1 MMDENTAQARTLAR
15 HRKSAEERQIEAI
28 EDIADSL
35 MDIKD
40 ELMQIRIGLTAPE
53 APTVPGPPRPFRR

>member
-1 MMDENTAQARTLAR
+1 MMDENVKTARQQARL
-15 HRKSAEERQIEAI
+15 KQSAEERRVAAI

-40 ELMQIRIGLTAPE
+40 ELMQIRIGLTTPE
-53 APTVPGPPRPFRR
+53 AFTQPSRPFRP

>member
-1 MMDENTAQARTLAR
+1 MMDEDVRKARQQARL
-15 HRKSAEERQIEAI
+15 KQSAEERRVAAI

-40 ELMQIRIGLTAPE
+40 ELMQIRIGLTVPE
-53 APTVPGPPRPFRR
+53 AFSQPLRRS

>member
-1 MMDENTAQARTLAR
+1 MMDEDVKRARQQERL
-15 HRKSAEERQIEAI
+15 KQSAEERRVAAI

-40 ELMQIRIGLTAPE
+40 ELMQIRIGLTVPE
-53 APTVPGPPRPFRR
+53 AFTQPPRPFRP

>member
-1 MMDENTAQARTLAR
+1 MMDEDVRKTRQQARL
-15 HRKSAEERQIEAI
+15 KQSAEERRVAAI

-40 ELMQIRIGLTAPE
+40 ELMQIRIGLTIPE
-53 APTVPGPPRPFRR
+53 AFSQPLRRP